1 MPTKDELVAFGQAH
15 GVDVDSSMLKAD
27 IEAALTDAGYDP
39 TTMEEG
45 TVGTE
50 EQRDEQSDPTTDE
63 QSDVNPT
70 TTPEDLE
77 GTSSDAQ
84 HSTYS
89 RPDQQREGE
98 INPPPGP
105 QTVQTRGTPEE
116 AAE

>member
-1 MPTKDELVAFGQAH
+1 MATKDELVAFGQAH

-50 EQRDEQSDPTTDE
+50 EPRDE

-84 HSTYS
+84 HSTYT

-105 QTVQTRGTPEE
+105 QTVQERGKPEE

>member
-1 MPTKDELVAFGQAH
+1 MATKDELVAFGQAN

-27 IEAALTDAGYDP
+27 IEAALSGAGYDP
-39 TTMEEG
+39 TTVGEA
-45 TVGTE
+45 TVATE
-50 EQRDEQSDPTTDE
+50 QPDTTTEVPDA
-63 QSDVNPT
+63 T

-105 QTVQTRGTPEE
+105 QTVQTRGKPDE